1 MNISECGVVHG
12 YLDGHGVLWLAIR
25 NVVISASDSDSSY
38 FCSFILPSS
47 PCAAADTD
55 CAN

>member
-12 YLDGHGVLWLAIR
+12 YFDGHRVLWLAIR
-25 NVVISASDSDSSY
+25 NVVISASDSSY